1 MLQSLVY
8 VFLLIDSNSCESP
21 LNMAP
26 IFVILTQANV
36 HSLRL
41 VATQLG
47 SHGQFRNVDL
57 SLKAIALP
65 LSYTAV
71 LFGGCK

>member
-1 MLQSLVY
+1 MYYTNLSMLQFLVY
-8 VFLLIDSNSCESP
+8 VFLMIDANSLESP

-57 SLKAIALP
+57 TLIKRL
-65 LSYTAV
+65 
-71 LFGGCK
+71 LFL

>member
-1 MLQSLVY
+1 MS
-8 VFLLIDSNSCESP
+8 ESKSDA
-21 LNMAP
+21 LDQLGEEGIYLAP

-57 SLKAIALP
+57 SLIKRL
-65 LSYTAV
+65 
-71 LFGGCK
+71 LFL